1 MLHKRK
7 KSKRQAKAFNVP
19 RCQRRNHCA
28 PRSGK
33 TIWKSARM
41 SQSIRNYALATP
53 TLGVTGPLTGAGV
66 RNALGLA
73 QVLGQASL
81 TGLNPAVALT

>member
-1 MLHKRK
+1 
-7 KSKRQAKAFNVP
+7 
-19 RCQRRNHCA
+19 
-28 PRSGK
+28 
-33 TIWKSARM
+33 M